1 MGAIQVASS
10 HKDPKNRTHGLESRS
25 TGTKARTPVSPIRE
39 PRAALEKKLAE
50 ALEQQ
55 TATSEVLK
63 VISRSA
69 FELQPVLDKLLE
81 NAVRLCGADKGFIYR
96 QDGGVYRV
104 AVSHGPLA

>member
-1 MGAIQVASS
+1 MGATQVTSS
-10 HKDPKNRTHGLESRS
+10 RKGAKSRKHGLKSRS

-69 FELQPVLDKLLE
+69 FDLQPVLENVVE
-81 NAVRLCGADKGFIYR
+81 NAVRLCSADTTRLNGSK
-96 QDGGVYRV
+96 
-104 AVSHGPLA
+104 S